1 LEEIEPRNTLPKG
14 FILNEYQIECV
25 LGKPG
30 GFGVTYLAQHIH
42 LKQKVAIKE
51 YLPTDFAVREGR
63 NTVYPRSGS
72 DENDFKWGLERFLQ
86 EAQALARFSHP
97 NIVRVLYYFEANHT
111 AYMVMEYQ
119 EGECFADYLRQGTLS
134 EEELL
139 GIIVPLLSGLEEIHK
154 ANLLHRDIKPNNIYV
169 RKDGTPVLLDFGSA
183 RYEVT
188 QKSRSVTTIVTPGY
202 APLEQYDNEIKEQ
215 GAWTDIY
222 ALGAVMYRVVSGEVP
237 PAATRRVMKDPLVP
251 ALEIGKGKYSE
262 KLLKAIDW
270 ALQIS
275 REDRPKNVV
284 EWRKTFV
291 SEGNLSQTISPP
303 LSPSPVGK
311 FLNSPKS
318 RWLCFTLLGGAS
330 VLLLLAVVMG
340 ISLFYHKNARQ
351 IETSLAEQTQKIQA
365 LTTQLNDIEKKWKE
379 EKENRKRKEEILK
392 KIELFHNIQEDNN
405 ELAKLSEQRN
415 KYYDVVGVKA
425 TDVLHVRQFP
435 SHLAYET
442 GQIPPNGHCVVYLG
456 KLRVIGDKS
465 IWILIEYKDETSV
478 ITGWV
483 NSQYLIASK
492 VDCH

>member
-1 LEEIEPRNTLPKG
+1 MEEIEPRNTLPKG
-14 FILNEYQIECV
+14 FILNEYQIESV

-63 NTVYPRSGS
+63 NTVYPRSSS
-72 DENDFKWGLERFLQ
+72 DENDFRWGLERFLQ

-97 NIVRVLYYFEANHT
+97 NIVRVLHYFEANST

-119 EGECFADYLRQGTLS
+119 EGECFADYLRRGS
-134 EEELL
+134 MGEDELL
-139 GIIVPLLSGLEEIHK
+139 GIIIPLLSGLEEIHR
-154 ANLLHRDIKPNNIYV
+154 ANLLHRDIKPNNIYL
-169 RKDGTPVLLDFGSA
+169 RKDGVPVLLDFGSA

-215 GAWTDIY
+215 GAWTDVY

-237 PAATRRVMKDPLVP
+237 PAATRRVMKDPMIP
-251 ALEIGKGKYSE
+251 AVEIGKGKYSE
-262 KLLKAIDW
+262 KLLKAVDW

-275 REDRPKNVV
+275 REDRPRNVG

-291 SEGNLSQTISPP
+291 TEEEQPTHIV
-303 LSPSPVGK
+303 SPSPK

-318 RWLCFTLLGGAS
+318 RWLCLTVLGG
-330 VLLLLAVVMG
+330 VGMLLLLATG
-340 ISLFYHKNARQ
+340 ISIPLYRNQNERTI
-351 IETSLAEQTQKIQA
+351 IEQQTKFDEQLSQVKSK
-365 LTTQLNDIEKKWKE
+365 L
-379 EKENRKRKEEILK
+379 EKEKELRKKREDILK
-392 KIELFHNIQEDNN
+392 KVELFQNIQEGNHF
-405 ELAKLSEQRN
+405 AEQRY

-425 TDVLHVRQFP
+425 NDVLHVRPFP
-435 SHLAYET
+435 SQLAYEI
-442 GQIPPNGHCVVYLG
+442 GKIPPNGHCVVYLG

-465 IWILIEYKDETSV
+465 VWVLVEYQEKKSSTEAPV
-478 ITGWV
+478 VNGWV
-483 NSQYLIASK
+483 NSQYLVDSK
-492 VDCH
+492 VDCQKELADKG